1 MIKLQEITKKYGENT
16 LFENFSAELSQES
29 VTCLL
34 GASGLGKTTLLNIIA
49 GLTAPDGGGVIFEG
63 FSENRPAC
71 SYVFQEHR
79 LLPWL
84 SVYDNLALVLK
95 NTKKPDGSR
104 FSRTEQRDLIFRQL
118 ALVGLEGYEKHPI
131 QALSGGMLQRVSLCR
146 AFLYPAEILLLDEP
160 FKALDSKLREGL
172 YEAFFRA
179 YENQTLRRSVVLVT
193 HDIPEALRLSDRLLV
208 LSGAPAQIVGS
219 FEKEQF
225 TPGLEEKIKTLL

>member
-16 LFENFSAELSQES
+16 LFQNFSAELPQET

-49 GLTAPDGGGVIFEG
+49 GLVPPDVGQVVFTG
-63 FSENRPAC
+63 FSEARPAC

-84 SVYDNLALVLK
+84 NVHDNLALVLK
-95 NTKKPDGSR
+95 NAKKPDGSR
-104 FSRTEQRDLIFRQL
+104 FSKAERQTMISRQL
-118 ALVGLEGYEKHPI
+118 ALVGLEDYEKSPI

-146 AFLYPAEILLLDEP
+146 AFLYPSEVLLLDEP
-160 FKALDSKLREGL
+160 FKALDPKRKEEL

-179 YENQTLRRSVVLVT
+179 YENQEKRRSVVLVT
-193 HDIPEALRLSDRLLV
+193 HDIPEALRLADRLLV
-208 LSGAPAQIVGS
+208 LSGSPAEIVGS
-219 FEKEQF
+219 FDKNDF
-225 TPGLEEKIKTLL
+225 SPALEEKIKMLL